1 MCLARL
7 RFSKTK
13 KGGRI
18 CVFVLVKE
26 KAEVLML
33 VLAGTYCEAGEDV
46 RSSPHTDANHAVH
59 PAEEQAVSDDLQIT
73 SQFMYIIID
82 RGHSLEL
89 SHHRR
94 QHFSQLVHRW
104 VTVAGDEQN
113 KRIGRMFSGQLV
125 G

>member
-1 MCLARL
+1 MLAL
-7 RFSKTK
+7 T
-13 KGGRI
+13 
-18 CVFVLVKE
+18 
-26 KAEVLML
+26 
-33 VLAGTYCEAGEDV
+33 GTYCKAGEDV

-94 QHFSQLVHRW
+94 QHFSQLVHGW
-104 VTVAGDEQN
+104 VTVAGDEGN
-113 KRIGRMFSGQLV
+113 KHIGRMFSDQLV